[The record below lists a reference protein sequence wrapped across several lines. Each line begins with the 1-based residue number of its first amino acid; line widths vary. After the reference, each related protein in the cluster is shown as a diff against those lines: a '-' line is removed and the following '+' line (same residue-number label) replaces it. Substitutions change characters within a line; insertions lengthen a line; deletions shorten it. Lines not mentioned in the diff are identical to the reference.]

1 MQKLKL
7 QNIDTGDVV
16 TCLYNPSEY
25 TIAKAA
31 DYNTPTQTGKDMG
44 ESEFT
49 GGAPRSLSMELF
61 FDVYETKNGDV
72 RNSITPLWKLIS
84 VDRSKKAGQTGRSRP
99 PRIQIVWGNNYVQSK
114 ADKVTWVMTNL
125 SVRYTL
131 FSENGTP
138 VRAVASVSLQEALD
152 GLNQKRQ
159 NPTSYTE
166 AGARTR
172 VVAPQ
177 DTLPMIAYQEFGD
190 SNQWRTIAAANG
202 IVDPSAIEAGQ
213 VLTIPQV

>member
-1 MQKLKL
+1 MQKLKI
-7 QNIDTGDVV
+7 QNIDTGEIV

-31 DYNTPTQTGKDMG
+31 DYNVPNQTGKDMG

-49 GGAPRSLSMELF
+49 GGSPRSLSMELF
-61 FDVYETKNGDV
+61 FDVYEQKNGDV
-72 RNSITPLWKLIS
+72 RSSITPLWKLIT

-125 SVRYTL
+125 SVHYTL
-131 FSENGTP
+131 FNENGTP
-138 VRAVASVSLQEALD
+138 VRAIASVSLQEALD
-152 GLNQKRQ
+152 GLDQPRQ

-172 VVAPQ
+172 VVAPR
-177 DTLPMIAYQEFGD
+177 DTLPLIAYQEFGD
-190 SNQWRTIAAANG
+190 SNRWRAIADANR
-202 IVDPSAIEAGQ
+202 IVDPRDIEAGQ
-213 VLTIPQV
+213 VLVIPQI